1 MRDTGRVSWF
11 NYPWEL
17 RLLDPF
23 EHHWWERR
31 LHFLSGLECVVNI
44 LCWAWGLEETG
55 AADLDVDVSEDV
67 QLQRAGSSTPCL
79 FLRSPCSSVYF
90 FASMFIS
97 LRVGS
102 LWRQ

>member
-23 EHHWWERR
+23 EHHWRERR

-55 AADLDVDVSEDV
+55 AADLDVDASEDV
-67 QLQRAGSSTPCL
+67 QLQRAGSSTPC
-79 FLRSPCSSVYF
+79 FTSVRR
-90 FASMFIS
+90 A
-97 LRVGS
+97 
-102 LWRQ
+102 